1 MMQHVT
7 STRVVLVAVPHV
19 ANCVE
24 SSPQYPPIAGG
35 AGGGAG
41 GAGPF
46 FL

>member
-1 MMQHVT
+1 MQHVT
-7 STRVVLVAVPHV
+7 SIRVVLIAVPHV

-24 SSPQYPPIAGG
+24 PSLQYPHIAGG
-35 AGGGAG
+35 VGGGAG